1 MLFRSIPENPTVL
14 LMAPTGVAAININGT
29 TIHTA
34 LAIPKESGDNLP
46 PLSDQ
51 KRTQIRIALSDL
63 KLVIIDEISMVS
75 NTTLLHIHQRLKEI
89 FATPNNQLFAGL
101 SIITLGDLYQ
111 LPPIRQRLVFEE
123 YKNSVH
129 NLCHP
134 WLVFKM
140 IELTENMRQKED
152 QPFTH
157 LLNRFRTAS
166 QTEADI
172 QCIQLRS
179 VNPIEPNYPKDALHI
194 FAENAPVDQHNNEH
208 LQSLR
213 TPLHRLKAT
222 DQYPPNVSKQDID
235 RVLARGRS
243 ETGGL
248 DSEILV
254 KENCRVMLT
263 TNIDINDRLINGQ
276 MGTIKKIATYQTTS
290 KPSVIYVKFNDL
302 QAGIIFM
309 PENILLYQF
318 NAS

>member
-1 MLFRSIPENPTVL
+1 
-14 LMAPTGVAAININGT
+14 
-29 TIHTA
+29 
-34 LAIPKESGDNLP
+34 
-46 PLSDQ
+46 
-51 KRTQIRIALSDL
+51 
-63 KLVIIDEISMVS
+63 
-75 NTTLLHIHQRLKEI
+75 
-89 FATPNNQLFAGL
+89 
-101 SIITLGDLYQ
+101 
-111 LPPIRQRLVFEE
+111 
-123 YKNSVH
+123 
-129 NLCHP
+129 
-134 WLVFKM
+134 M

-179 VNPIEPNYPKDALHI
+179 VNPIEPTYPKDALHI
-194 FAENAPVDQHNNEH
+194 FAENAPVGQHNNEH
-208 LQSLR
+208 LQCLR

-222 DQYPPNVSKQDID
+222 DQYPPNVNKQDID

-276 MGTIKKIATYQTTS
+276 MGTIKKIALAGVHVVSAIVS
-290 KPSVIYVKFNDL
+290 KILVWELVHEVEVNTGQVFVK
-302 QAGIIFM
+302 
-309 PENILLYQF
+309 
-318 NAS
+318 